1 MINLDKDKI
10 KIGES
15 IKVTL
20 EYKDELKSL
29 KKDLLL
35 ENGIMILTEPILK
48 DGFLTFEITSYKR
61 GQIEL
66 PFYKTK
72 IIEVNN
78 DLKAEELIDIKGP
91 QNISLPFYYNFYYI
105 IPVVL
110 VIIIAYFLLKFFK
123 RKKIKDDFKIPSYD
137 KAIQCLEKIKEEK
150 LYLKDKKLFVSLVS
164 EVFNRFLEEEYSI
177 SIMEKTSTEFL
188 QYLKKKE
195 LFDYQVVLDIKKY
208 LLYADYVK
216 YKKEG
221 EEVFESFLDETK
233 EKIKLTRKLI

>member
-10 KIGES
+10 KIGER

-91 QNISLPFYYNFYYI
+91 QNIRLPFYYNFYYI
-105 IPVVL
+105 IPVIL
-110 VIIIAYFLLKFFK
+110 IIIIACFLLKFFK

-164 EVFNRFLEEEYSI
+164 EVFKRFLEEEYSI